1 MKTKRGGRELN
12 PTDAARKQA
21 RKREIKR
28 NKAERTYIRDAFGK
42 AQNTSKLG
50 ELKAELEELI
60 KIEQT
65 GELNK
70 LQKLRKRVVL
80 EAYEVAVRKKKVKQ
94 HIVLLLGGHGSRNM
108 PLLLT
113 EQQQRER
120 SLHDAQCLAE
130 QQTCHQHADLEV
142 VTHLSCRKRRSGRS
156 RQQRRA
162 SSCRMGACPACRCP
176 SRPHSRQDQSQ
187 GCRRHPCSRHCQQA
201 LAQRVSFLCTQL
213 VPDAAVLALRT
224 SGRSSSR
231 HTASVCWQHAGR
243 RTPSKLQLLL

>member
-12 PTDAARKQA
+12 PTDAFRKQS

-80 EAYEVAVRKKKVKQ
+80 EAYEVAVRKKKV
-94 HIVLLLGGHGSRNM
+94 SRRLM
-108 PLLLT
+108 PH
-113 EQQQRER
+113 R
-120 SLHDAQCLAE
+120 
-130 QQTCHQHADLEV
+130 
-142 VTHLSCRKRRSGRS
+142 
-156 RQQRRA
+156 
-162 SSCRMGACPACRCP
+162 
-176 SRPHSRQDQSQ
+176 
-187 GCRRHPCSRHCQQA
+187 
-201 LAQRVSFLCTQL
+201 
-213 VPDAAVLALRT
+213 
-224 SGRSSSR
+224 
-231 HTASVCWQHAGR
+231 
-243 RTPSKLQLLL
+243 QLLLQHAAAGLTIARHDSSSSCCCSSFPCHRAAVPCTSLAVQTNQSNNHCGVHLVSACVDHCAFCTCRLC

>member
-42 AQNTSKLG
+42 AHNTSKLG

-80 EAYEVAVRKKKVKQ
+80 EAYEVAVRKKKVRQ
-94 HIVLLLGGHGSRNM
+94 HIVLLLGGHGSMHM
-108 PLLLT
+108 PSLSA
-113 EQQQRER
+113 EQQQQER
-120 SLHDAQCLAE
+120 SLLEAHSIWQHGRHVTSIL
-130 QQTCHQHADLEV
+130 TCK
-142 VTHLSCRKRRSGRS
+142 LSPI
-156 RQQRRA
+156 
-162 SSCRMGACPACRCP
+162 CPAGGGDP
-176 SRPHSRQDQSQ
+176 
-187 GCRRHPCSRHCQQA
+187 
-201 LAQRVSFLCTQL
+201 
-213 VPDAAVLALRT
+213 
-224 SGRSSSR
+224 
-231 HTASVCWQHAGR
+231 
-243 RTPSKLQLLL
+243 

>member
-80 EAYEVAVRKKKVKQ
+80 EAYEVAVRKKKVRQ
-94 HIVLLLGGHGSRNM
+94 HIVLLLGWAWQPAHAVA
-108 PLLLT
+108 LA
-113 EQQQRER
+113 EQQQRE
-120 SLHDAQCLAE
+120 
-130 QQTCHQHADLEV
+130 
-142 VTHLSCRKRRSGRS
+142 
-156 RQQRRA
+156 
-162 SSCRMGACPACRCP
+162 
-176 SRPHSRQDQSQ
+176 
-187 GCRRHPCSRHCQQA
+187 
-201 LAQRVSFLCTQL
+201 
-213 VPDAAVLALRT
+213 
-224 SGRSSSR
+224 
-231 HTASVCWQHAGR
+231 GR
-243 RTPSKLQLLL
+243 RPVPADMSSAC